1 MTDIPVEILVQM
13 YPLHVRSVRFT
24 AVLSN
29 TNSAVNSVQTPA
41 TLTDIPIEILVQI
54 LNHLSFLDLKNTEEV
69 SSYIRW
75 HYIVTSVYLCFFG
88 KFTLDSNHGHPL
100 IETRFE
106 QE

>member
-69 SSYIRW
+69 SSYIR
-75 HYIVTSVYLCFFG
+75 
-88 KFTLDSNHGHPL
+88 
-100 IETRFE
+100 
-106 QE
+106 

>member
-88 KFTLDSNHGHPL
+88 KFTLD
-100 IETRFE
+100 
-106 QE
+106 